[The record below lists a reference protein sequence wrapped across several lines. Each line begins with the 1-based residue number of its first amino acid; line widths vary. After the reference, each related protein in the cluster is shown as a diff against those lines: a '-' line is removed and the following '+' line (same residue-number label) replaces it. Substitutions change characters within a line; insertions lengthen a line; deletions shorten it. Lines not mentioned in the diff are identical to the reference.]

1 MRLLALI
8 PARGGSKGIPRKNIK
23 PLCGKPLI
31 GWSID
36 AAKKSVFIDQVF
48 VSTEDEEVAAI
59 ASDLGAGVPFMRPKE
74 LAADDTPGIAPVMHA
89 IDNLPE
95 FDWVLLL
102 QPTSP
107 LRTAEDIDGIVRF
120 CIENDAPSAVS
131 IYEVD
136 KHPHLMYQQDRTKR
150 LRSLLPDKPDITR
163 RQDLP
168 KVYALNG
175 ALYLARV
182 DWLKEQQLLVG
193 QETLGYVMSP
203 ESSVDIDTPLDWRW
217 VEFLIKQGYSN
228 P

>member
-1 MRLLALI
+1 MEMRLLALI

-120 CIENDAPSAVS
+120 CIENDAPSA
-131 IYEVD
+131 
-136 KHPHLMYQQDRTKR
+136 
-150 LRSLLPDKPDITR
+150 
-163 RQDLP
+163 
-168 KVYALNG
+168 
-175 ALYLARV
+175 
-182 DWLKEQQLLVG
+182 
-193 QETLGYVMSP
+193 ETNNNT
-203 ESSVDIDTPLDWRW
+203 TPVIASR
-217 VEFLIKQGYSN
+217 
-228 P
+228 